1 MLHQI
6 AHDIL
11 NDYAFP
17 VRDPTKPAFNVQKI
31 TCSMLVNDKRGYVLN
46 ALGTGKTRCVLW
58 TYDFLREK
66 GCLTSQA
73 ANGILLIL
81 CPVSTMMRVWARELM
96 REFPW
101 LKYAVLYGSKQQRL
115 AALGKPNI
123 NVFILNH
130 DGLEV
135 IFDELMERKDI
146 TMVCADELS
155 KSYRNGGSDRTKLFK
170 QYVHSM
176 DYVWGM
182 TGSPIPKAV
191 TDVWGPCSAITPH
204 TVPRYFN
211 TFRSQLMI
219 KKPNG
224 ALWGWDPRPGA
235 EEKAVSC
242 MQPSVRFTLDDVTEL
257 PPRVTAYYEAELTK
271 KQKLVYDGMRTQAVA
286 LIGRHRIDALNAGA
300 VLSKLLQIALGYVY
314 TRDGAT
320 VELDNTPRLQLIV
333 DLIDSCSQKFI
344 LFAPFKSAI
353 RGFSKL
359 LTDNDIDHGVVTGD
373 TPLGRRNHIFGQ
385 FQDTKHLRGI
395 LAHPECMSHG
405 LTLTAADTIIWGGP
419 IMSLETFIQAN
430 GRIYRIGQEH
440 KTLIAMVGGTPIE
453 KKLYKMLGNNERLQD
468 RFLELVAE
476 LTEEQYS

>member
-6 AHDIL
+6 THDIL

-31 TCSMLVNDKRGYVLN
+31 TCSMLAKDKRGYVLN

-58 TYDFLREK
+58 TFDY
-66 GCLTSQA
+66 
-73 ANGILLIL
+73 LLKTNPSTKLLVL

-96 REFPW
+96 LEFPW
-101 LKYAVLYGSKQQRL
+101 LKYAVLYGSKQKRL
-115 AALGKPNI
+115 DILTKSSGPNGSS
-123 NVFILNH
+123 VLVLNH

-135 IFDELMERKDI
+135 IFNELMERKDI

-155 KSYRNGGSDRTKLFK
+155 KSYRNGGSARTKLFK
-170 QYVHSM
+170 QYVNSM

-182 TGSPIPKAV
+182 TGSPIPRAV

-211 TFRSQLMI
+211 TFRAQLMT
-219 KKPNG
+219 KKDTFK
-224 ALWGWDPRPGA
+224 WVPRPGA

-257 PPRVTAYYEAELTK
+257 PPRVTAYYEAELTT
-271 KQKLVYDGMRTQAVA
+271 KQKLVYDSMRTRAVA
-286 LIGRHRIDALNAGA
+286 LIGSHKVDALNAGA

-314 TRDGAT
+314 MRDGQT

-333 DLIDSCSQKFI
+333 DLIDSVDQKFI

-353 RGFSKL
+353 KGFSKL

-373 TPLGRRNHIFGQ
+373 TPIGRRNHIFGQ
-385 FQDTKHLRGI
+385 FQDTKHLKGI

-430 GRIYRIGQEH
+430 GRIYRVGQEH

-453 KKLYKMLGNNERLQD
+453 KKMYKMLGNNEKLQD
-468 RFLELVAE
+468 RFLELVEE
-476 LTEEQYS
+476 LTEEQYA